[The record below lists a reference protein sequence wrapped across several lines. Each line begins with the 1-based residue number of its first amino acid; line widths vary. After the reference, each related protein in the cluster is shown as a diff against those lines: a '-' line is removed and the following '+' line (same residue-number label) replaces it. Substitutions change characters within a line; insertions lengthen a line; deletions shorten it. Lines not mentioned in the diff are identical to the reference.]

1 MLLSTPETIQH
12 ILWQGPLEL
21 DNEQIAEER
30 FGFMS
35 PPSRPSYAPTVSI
48 GQPEVWP
55 LAELYSGVIPSWLE
69 VKQNEAQFFLVRFAC
84 SLRNSGEDRF
94 QITQAKFS
102 VDLLP
107 DNQQNRAIAFDLYPL
122 EINQEIKRNCKVSL
136 SPNIKFKEAQASL
149 GGTDFTT
156 NNYSHRS
163 WGI

>member
-55 LAELYSGVIPSWLE
+55 LAELS
-69 VKQNEAQFFLVRFAC
+69 
-84 SLRNSGEDRF
+84 
-94 QITQAKFS
+94 
-102 VDLLP
+102 
-107 DNQQNRAIAFDLYPL
+107 
-122 EINQEIKRNCKVSL
+122 
-136 SPNIKFKEAQASL
+136 
-149 GGTDFTT
+149 
-156 NNYSHRS
+156 
-163 WGI
+163 